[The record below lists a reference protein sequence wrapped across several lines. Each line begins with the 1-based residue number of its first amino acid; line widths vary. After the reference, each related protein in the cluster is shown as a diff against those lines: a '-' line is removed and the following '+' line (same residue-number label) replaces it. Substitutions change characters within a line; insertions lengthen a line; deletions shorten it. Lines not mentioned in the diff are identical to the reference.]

1 MAFKNHSSKS
11 SPRYLAEGRR
21 PARLPVAAR
30 PQATGPVEAPTE
42 IWIPRPQGKG
52 RYFGWGL
59 ALAGVALF
67 MALGL
72 VVALGLGVA
81 LFYRSPMIMPGTTV
95 LGQHVGG
102 QSTAEAAAALEGQ
115 WQQRSLTLVAGE
127 VSRNVTPG
135 ALGMTLDAATTA
147 EVAYEQG
154 RSLRSVVEAV
164 RAGGRLAVQPV
175 WQVDL
180 AVTEAYLQALA
191 PEMAVA
197 PVNAG
202 VAFVDGRVEVTPPVA
217 GQALDVDDTVDWLGQ
232 HAAQV
237 VLDGRLPL
245 VTRPVQPAVTDTS
258 VVAEKANELLA
269 TTLTLYAYDPIT
281 DETVT
286 WAVPPSVWGGW
297 LTLAI
302 NPDYPGE
309 LDWLIDPERA
319 DEFFDS
325 QSGQL
330 GEGRYVE
337 VADAT
342 AAVTEAV
349 NSRADSA
356 RVRVYHRERQHVV
369 QPGETLA
376 SIGRAFG
383 VPYPWIQHANP
394 GIGDSLSVG
403 QTLTIP
409 SADELVPLP
418 VVANKRIVVSIGQQ
432 RMWVYENGQVKWEWP
447 ASTGIDS
454 SPTAP
459 GVFQVQS
466 HEPNAYAG
474 NWDLWMPNFMG
485 IYRPVPTSEFMNG
498 FHGFPTRGNS
508 QLLWTGDLGRK
519 VTYGCILIHSDNA
532 AALYDWAEEG
542 VVVEIQP

>member
-1 MAFKNHSSKS
+1 MAYKNHSSKP
-11 SPRYLAEGRR
+11 SPKYLAERRR

-30 PQATGPVEAPTE
+30 RPAADRVEAPTE
-42 IWIPRPQGKG
+42 IWIPRPQPGR

-59 ALAGVALF
+59 LLAGVALF
-67 MALGL
+67 MALAL
-72 VVALGLGVA
+72 VGALALGAV
-81 LFYRSPMIMPGTTV
+81 LFYRSAMIMPGTYV

-102 QSTAEAAAALEGQ
+102 QTRDEAAAALQAQ

-127 VSRNVTPG
+127 LSRSATP
-135 ALGMTLDAATTA
+135 AELGMTLDASATA
-147 EVAYEQG
+147 DAAYGQG
-154 RSLRSVVEAV
+154 RSPRSLVAAV
-164 RAGGRLAVQPV
+164 KAGGRFQVRPV

-191 PEMAVA
+191 PEVAVA

-202 VAFVDGRVEVTPPVA
+202 VAFVEGRVDVTPPVT
-217 GQALDVDDTVDWLGQ
+217 GQALDVADTVDWLGQ
-232 HAAQV
+232 HAAEA

-245 VTRPVQPAVTDTS
+245 VTKPVQPAITDTS
-258 VVAEKANELLA
+258 AVAEKANELLA
-269 TTLTLYAYDPIT
+269 TTLTLYAYDPIA

-286 WAVPPSVWGGW
+286 REVPPSVWGGW
-297 LTLAI
+297 LTLTI

-309 LDWLIDPERA
+309 LEWLVDPEKA
-319 DEFFDS
+319 DDFFGS
-325 QSGQL
+325 QSGQM
-330 GEGRYVE
+330 GEGRYV
-337 VADAT
+337 DAAEATT
-342 AAVTEAV
+342 ALTGAI
-349 NSRADSA
+349 NSRADRA
-356 RVRVYHRERQHVV
+356 TVRVYHRERQHAV

-376 SIGRAFG
+376 SIGRAYG
-383 VPYPWIQHANP
+383 IPYPWIQHANP

-403 QTLTIP
+403 QVLTIP
-409 SADELVPLP
+409 SADDLVPLP
-418 VVANKRIVVSIGQQ
+418 VVPNKRIVVSISQQ
-432 RMWVYENGQVKWEWP
+432 KVWVYENGSVKWEWP

-485 IYRPVPTSEFMNG
+485 IYQPVPTSEFMNG
-498 FHGFPTRGNS
+498 FHGFPTRGSS
-508 QLLWTGDLGRK
+508 QLLWTGDLGRR

-542 VVVEIQP
+542 VVVEIEP